1 MLNVCRVEKTV
12 SLMEAVGMTESQLM
26 PTRVSDSFP
35 GGRWGS
41 LQHGDR
47 ECLGRFVLQL
57 EDG

>member
-1 MLNVCRVEKTV
+1 MCCVQKTV
-12 SLMEAVGMTESQLM
+12 SLIEAVGTTESQLM
-26 PTRVSDSFP
+26 TTRVSDRFP

-47 ECLGRFVLQL
+47 ECLGRFALQL

>member
-1 MLNVCRVEKTV
+1 MCRVQKTV

-47 ECLGRFVLQL
+47 ECLGRFALQL